1 MIMDNNF
8 FIIAVIF
15 LILLIL
21 ITHLKKKKKIETFL
35 IKKSSLNN
43 TDYDVQDNL
52 PNPEFAADLLAQL
65 KEKTSL
71 LRDCLE
77 NKYIKKKSTQIAEE
91 DLVAVK
97 RLLSRLENY
106 YIDEAPFEEDS
117 SSYTINKKQIYFCL
131 RKKNRYKNFHDLE
144 TLNFVLIH
152 ELAHVM
158 SVSQGHNAEFMRNF
172 RFLLREAHDCG
183 IYNPVNYG
191 INPMT
196 YCGVR
201 VTHNPYYN
209 SV

>member
-1 MIMDNNF
+1 MDNMF
-8 FIIAVIF
+8 FITVVLF
-15 LILLIL
+15 LIVLIL
-21 ITHLKKKKKIETFL
+21 ITHFKNKEKVESFL
-35 IKKSSLNN
+35 IKRSSLNS
-43 TDYDVQDNL
+43 TDYDVQGDL
-52 PNPEFAADLLAQL
+52 PNPDFAADLLAQL

-71 LRDCLE
+71 LQECLQ
-77 NKYIKKKSTQIAEE
+77 NKYIKKSNTDISKE
-91 DLVAVK
+91 DLIAVK
-97 RLLSRLENY
+97 RLLSRLETY
-106 YIDEAPFEEDS
+106 TIDEAPFEEDS
-117 SSYTINKKQIYFCL
+117 SSYTINKKQISFCL
-131 RKKNRYKNFHDLE
+131 RKKNKHRNFHDLE

-158 SVSQGHNAEFMRNF
+158 SVSQGHNEEFMRNF

>member
-1 MIMDNNF
+1 MDNRF
-8 FIIAVIF
+8 FIAVVLF
-15 LILLIL
+15 LIVLIL
-21 ITHLKKKKKIETFL
+21 ITHFKNKEKVESFL
-35 IKKSSLNN
+35 IKRSSLNN
-43 TDYDVQDNL
+43 TDYDVQGDL
-52 PNPEFAADLLAQL
+52 PNPDFAADLLAQL
-65 KEKTSL
+65 NEKTSL
-71 LRDCLE
+71 LQECLQ
-77 NKYIKKKSTQIAEE
+77 NKYIKKSNTDISKE
-91 DLVAVK
+91 DLIAVK
-97 RLLSRLENY
+97 RLLSRLETY
-106 YIDEAPFEEDS
+106 TIDEAPFEEDS
-117 SSYTINKKQIYFCL
+117 SSYTINKKQISFCL
-131 RKKNRYKNFHDLE
+131 RKKNKHKNFHDLE

-158 SVSQGHNAEFMRNF
+158 SVSQGHNEEFMRNF

>member
-1 MIMDNNF
+1 MLDNNF
-8 FIIAVIF
+8 FIVT
-15 LILLIL
+15 ILLLLVLIL
-21 ITHLKKKKKIETFL
+21 ITHYKKHKKVETFL
-35 IKKSSLNN
+35 IQKSSLND
-43 TDYDVQDNL
+43 TDYDVQEDL

-71 LRDCLE
+71 LERCLR
-77 NKYIKKKSTQIAEE
+77 NKYILNNDTEIADE

-97 RLLSRLENY
+97 RLLSRLETY

-117 SSYTINKKQIYFCL
+117 SSYTINKKQISFCL
-131 RKKNRYKNFHDLE
+131 RQKTKHKNFHDLE

-158 SVSQGHNAEFMRNF
+158 SISQGHNAEFMRNF

-201 VTHNPYYN
+201 VTHNPFYN
-209 SV
+209 SI

>member
-1 MIMDNNF
+1 MDNKF
-8 FIIAVIF
+8 FIAVVLF
-15 LILLIL
+15 LIVLIL
-21 ITHLKKKKKIETFL
+21 ITHFKKKEKVESFL
-35 IKKSSLNN
+35 IKRSSLNS
-43 TDYDVQDNL
+43 TDYDVQEDL
-52 PNPEFAADLLAQL
+52 PNPDFAADLLAQL

-71 LRDCLE
+71 LQECLQ
-77 NKYIKKKSTQIAEE
+77 NKYINKSNADISKE
-91 DLVAVK
+91 DLIAVK
-97 RLLSRLENY
+97 RLLSRLETY
-106 YIDEAPFEEDS
+106 TIDEAPFEEDS
-117 SSYTINKKQIYFCL
+117 SSYTINKKQISFCL
-131 RKKNRYKNFHDLE
+131 RKKNKHKNFHDLE

-158 SVSQGHNAEFMRNF
+158 SVSQGHNKEFMRNF